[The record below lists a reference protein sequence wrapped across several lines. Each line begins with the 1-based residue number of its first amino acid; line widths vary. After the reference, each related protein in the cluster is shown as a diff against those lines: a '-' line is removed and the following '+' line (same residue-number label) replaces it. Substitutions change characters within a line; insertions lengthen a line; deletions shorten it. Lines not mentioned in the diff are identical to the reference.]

1 MSLCLYVCMFVLVT
15 VCLGV
20 SVCVLA
26 SVCVLLI
33 LPSDVF
39 LRFCSFWRAFEAPRT
54 YSSGLC
60 TDLNLLTLACNVPQ
74 SFDNCNGK

>member
-20 SVCVLA
+20 SVCVFGVCMCA
-26 SVCVLLI
+26 SNIAFRCVFAI
-33 LPSDVF
+33 L
-39 LRFCSFWRAFEAPRT
+39 WRAFEAPRT